1 MIRRCKRINFR
12 LTLQEEERFAPL
24 MRQLH
29 LWGWS
34 ELCRTALKRL
44 ATAEEQR
51 TSDNNVIQPIA
62 CQTPPAVS
70 DASTKKGRRSASGK
84 PGKAGKK

>member
-1 MIRRCKRINFR
+1 MKRRVRRINFR
-12 LTLQEEERFAPL
+12 LTVEEEERLLPL
-24 MRQLH
+24 MKALH

-44 ATAEEQR
+44 EAAEQIR
-51 TSDNNVIQPIA
+51 TTDKIVIRPIG

-70 DASTKKGRRSASGK
+70 DKKDRKGKGRKASTGRKSLVK
-84 PGKAGKK
+84 